1 MAAGSG
7 VDAVDDLGG
16 NVHGGVEAKGHVG
29 AVNVVVNGLGQAN
42 NVQALLAQQVGG
54 FVGAVAAQAKQTIQL
69 GGAVVL
75 LHGGYLVHLVFLD
88 HTHLFKGGTLGAQDG
103 AAHGQ
108 NAGKLVRAHFAV
120 VAVDQAVVA
129 VHDTYDLDLAAHA
142 VVQRLGYTADG
153 GVQARAVAAG
163 SQDANTNRHKK
174 TSLMDILL

>member
-1 MAAGSG
+1 MAASSG

-88 HTHLFKGGTLGAQDG
+88 LI
-103 AAHGQ
+103 
-108 NAGKLVRAHFAV
+108 
-120 VAVDQAVVA
+120 
-129 VHDTYDLDLAAHA
+129 AHA

-174 TSLMDILL
+174 TSLIDILL